1 MKMLSNR
8 RRNAAGPSRGGS
20 GWASALAV
28 PAIALLLL
36 PETAVAVD
44 KAAEKANE
52 AWPITVQARYRLRYN
67 GIEVGKVTINSNTTA
82 TSYSIS
88 GSSKV
93 SVLFGAF
100 KWSGSSNVSG
110 AIQGG
115 KPMPTV
121 YSLDWSQ
128 NKKGGTVSMGFKDG
142 FPTDVAV
149 KPPGK
154 QKPDTVPL
162 TEAHKK
168 GAVDPMSAV
177 MSLTKADGRPP
188 CDRRAAIFDGKR
200 RYDIVFQPKRTTQL
214 PPASGRGPAETGYVC
229 RALYEPVAGHRN
241 NDDTKSYAANRDA
254 EIVLRRIAGS
264 EILIPYSVSI
274 PTSWGTGTM
283 VTERID
289 IVTAGSGAIAF
300 TD

>member
-1 MKMLSNR
+1 MKMLSDGNR
-8 RRNAAGPSRGGS
+8 NLATPSPGGAV
-20 GWASALAV
+20 WRCTPAVLA
-28 PAIALLLL
+28 IGLLLL
-36 PETAVAVD
+36 PETACAVD
-44 KAAEKANE
+44 KVAGRANE
-52 AWPITVQARYRLRYN
+52 ASPIAVQARYRLRYN
-67 GIEVGKVTINSNTTA
+67 GIEVGKVTVNSNTTA

-88 GSSKV
+88 GSGKV

-115 KPMPTV
+115 TPKPTT
-121 YSLDWSQ
+121 YAFDWRQ
-128 NKKGGTVSMGFKDG
+128 NKRGGTVNMGFKDG

-149 KPPGK
+149 QPPGK
-154 QKPDTVPL
+154 KKRDTVPL

-168 GAVDPMSAV
+168 GAVDPMSAI
-177 MSLTKADGRPP
+177 MTLTKADGRPP
-188 CDRRAAIFDGKR
+188 CDRRAAIFDGQR
-200 RYDIVFQPKRTTQL
+200 RYDIVFQPKRTVQL
-214 PPASGRGPAETGYVC
+214 PPASGRGSAETGYVC

-241 NDDTKSYAANRDA
+241 NEDTKSYAANRDV

-283 VTERID
+283 VTERIE
-289 IVTAGSGAIAF
+289 IATAAAGTIAH